1 MLPFDQFLE
10 AWNQPAMRHAMVGHF
25 PIVLS
30 VIGLPFVILA
40 AMWGRRVKSLRW
52 IAVATYLLLV
62 ISAYVTRNAGDA
74 AHDAIAGSLSDEAH
88 ELLEEHEDLGDN
100 VWLLALIPTVF
111 LGLSFVPKPKVRHP
125 AAWLAVIGALVTA
138 ARIAETADHGGRL
151 VYEHAAGT
159 PDQWALMFPAGES
172 EAQPTDDARLTFFR
186 NQVRPILAE
195 YCWGCHN
202 PKRYKRAGG
211 LDQTSIAALLRGGMS
226 GQPAVVPGRPSDSL
240 MIQKLRHDDEEE
252 RMPPGDDPLPE
263 DLIGTLERWI
273 AEGAV
278 WEPPDEASP
287 ASPEPDERP

>member
-10 AWNQPAMRHAMVGHF
+10 AWDQPAMRHAMVGHF

-40 AMWGRRVKSLRW
+40 ALWGRRATSLRW

-62 ISAYVTRNAGDA
+62 ISAYVTRNAGDS
-74 AHDAIAGSLSDEAH
+74 AHDAIRGSLSEEAH

-100 VWLLALIPTVF
+100 VWLLALIPTLL

-125 AAWLAVIGALVTA
+125 AAWLAVIGGLVTA
-138 ARIAETADHGGRL
+138 GRIADTADHGGRL

-159 PDQWALMFPAGES
+159 PDQWARMFPGGES
-172 EAQPTDDARLTFFR
+172 DAQPTDDPRLTFFR

-195 YCWGCHN
+195 HCWRCHN
-202 PKRYKRAGG
+202 PKRYKRSGG

-226 GQPAVVPGRPSDSL
+226 GQPAVVPGRPSESL
-240 MIQKLRHDDEEE
+240 MIHKLRHDDEEE
-252 RMPPGDDPLPE
+252 RMPPVDDPLPE
-263 DLIGTLERWI
+263 DLIVTLERWI

-278 WEPPDEASP
+278 WEPFEDTPPTKATP
-287 ASPEPDERP
+287 K

>member
-1 MLPFDQFLE
+1 MLPFDQIIE

-40 AMWGRRVKSLRW
+40 ALWGRRAPSLRW

-62 ISAYVTRNAGDA
+62 ISAYVTRNAGDSA
-74 AHDAIAGSLSDEAH
+74 EDALRGSLSDEAN
-88 ELLEEHEDLGDN
+88 ELLEEHEHLGHN
-100 VWLLALIPTVF
+100 VWQLALIPTVL

-125 AAWLAVIGALVTA
+125 AVWLAVIGGLLTA
-138 ARIAETADHGGRL
+138 VRIADTADHGARL

-159 PDQWALMFPAGES
+159 PDQWALMFPGGES
-172 EAQPTDDARLTFFR
+172 DAQPTDDPRLTFFR

-202 PKRYKRAGG
+202 PKRYKRSGG
-211 LDQTSIAALLRGGMS
+211 LDQTSIAALLKGGMS

-240 MIQKLRHDDEEE
+240 LIHKLRHDDEDE
-252 RMPPGDDPLPE
+252 RMPPGDDPLPK
-263 DLIGTLERWI
+263 DLIDALERWI

-278 WEPPDEASP
+278 WEVPELLNTP
-287 ASPEPDERP
+287 ADP